1 MPKTDILGI
10 NFDNLTMSE
19 ACASALSLA
28 LSGKGY
34 IATPNPEIVWLC
46 RKNQAARN
54 AVNRASLVVPD
65 GIGVIYASKILGTPL
80 KERVPGFELAE
91 NLLPL
96 FAQNGLRFFLLGAKP
111 GVAEKAAAR
120 MIMKHPSL
128 VVCGLHN
135 GYFKNDAMILEA
147 INASRAD
154 VVFVCMGAPRQELW
168 MLENLEKTTARL
180 MIGLGGSLDVF
191 AGEIARAPKIWVKLN
206 LEWLYRAIRQPS
218 RFKRLLSLPKFLAAA
233 VAGRLKRG

>member
-19 ACASALSLA
+19 ACSSALSLA

-46 RKNQAARN
+46 RKNQAAKN
-54 AVNRASLVVPD
+54 AVNCASLVVPD

-96 FAQNGLRFFLLGAKP
+96 FAQNGLRLFLLGAKP
-111 GVAEKAAAR
+111 GIAEKAAAR
-120 MIMKHPSL
+120 MIMKHPAL

-135 GYFKNDAMILEA
+135 GYFKNDAMILET
-147 INASRAD
+147 INASRTD

-168 MLENLEKTTARL
+168 MLENLEKTNARL